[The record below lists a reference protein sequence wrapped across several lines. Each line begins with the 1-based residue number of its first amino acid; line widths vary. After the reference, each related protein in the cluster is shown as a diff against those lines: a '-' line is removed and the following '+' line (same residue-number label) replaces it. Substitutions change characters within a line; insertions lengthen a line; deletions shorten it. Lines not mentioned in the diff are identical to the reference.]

1 MCCPWY
7 DHIMKLVLSIAH
19 NIMNIIKP
27 TMKIIT
33 HIVKLKAAA
42 AASTLLLHS
51 KFRLIRNLDLVIY
64 LFLSE
69 RATLYFVFCLNN
81 FSRKVKT
88 KDYIPATVLHF
99 VNTWRL
105 LVAYKHT
112 YGPLFCGFY

>member
-1 MCCPWY
+1 
-7 DHIMKLVLSIAH
+7 
-19 NIMNIIKP
+19 
-27 TMKIIT
+27 MKIIT
-33 HIVKLKAAA
+33 HIVKLKAAAA

-112 YGPLFCGFY
+112 YGPLFFGFF

>member
-1 MCCPWY
+1 
-7 DHIMKLVLSIAH
+7 MKLVLSIAH

-33 HIVKLKAAA
+33 HIVKLKAA

-112 YGPLFCGFY
+112 YGPLFFGFY